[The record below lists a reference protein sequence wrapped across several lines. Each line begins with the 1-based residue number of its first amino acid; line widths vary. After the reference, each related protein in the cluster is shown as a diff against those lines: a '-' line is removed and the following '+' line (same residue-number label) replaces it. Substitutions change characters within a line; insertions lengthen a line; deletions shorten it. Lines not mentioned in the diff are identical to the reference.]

1 MPTAKKTRKP
11 SKPPAATKKRAPAR
25 KTAPARKNAQPASSR
40 KSAPARA
47 RKKKSALRVGCVY
60 LMTRDMSRSIAF
72 YGEGLGLEVVVRYG
86 DDWAEL
92 DGGDV
97 RLGLHPTDEP
107 LKAGGGG
114 ATVSFYV
121 TDLDAAVRRV
131 TAAGGEVGGIHTTP
145 RGRMAMALDTEGN
158 QLHFT
163 EFDPTWVRRAK
174 YPLQNWARRR

>member
-1 MPTAKKTRKP
+1 MPTAKTTKSP
-11 SKPPAATKKRAPAR
+11 SKKPAATKKRAPAR
-25 KTAPARKNAQPASSR
+25 KTAPARKSARPASSR
-40 KSAPARA
+40 KAAAARA
-47 RKKKSALRVGCVY
+47 RKKNALRVGCVY

-72 YGEGLGLEVVVRYG
+72 YGEGLGMDVVVRYG

-97 RLGLHPTDEP
+97 RLGLHPTDQP

-145 RGRMAMALDTEGN
+145 RGRMAMGQDTEGN

-163 EFDPTWVRRAK
+163 EFDPAWVRRAN
-174 YPLQNWARRR
+174 YPLQKWARR